1 MLTLPPLNLDKAIH
15 VLDMGLRTVF
25 SPAIASRPYPADTLS
40 DAKLSGDTK
49 HEATLTDSE
58 RKHAAALMRI
68 NHVGEVCAQALYSG
82 QALVSRDPANVEAL
96 KQASR
101 EEVDHL
107 AWCEQ
112 RIHELGGRKS
122 LLNPLWFG
130 ASFGL
135 GVTAGLLGDKW
146 NLGFLAETEHQV
158 AAHLHSHLQELPAQD
173 HASRAIVSQM
183 KIDEEHHAE
192 TAEHLGGATL
202 PTPVKLA
209 MRLASKVMTRTA
221 YRL

>member
-1 MLTLPPLNLDKAIH
+1 MMTLPPLTVDKVIN
-15 VLDMGLRTVF
+15 VIDMGLRTVF
-25 SPAIASRPYPADTLS
+25 SPAVSSRPYPQADDNASSDIPDAILS
-40 DAKLSGDTK
+40 E
-49 HEATLTDSE
+49 HE
-58 RKHAAALMRI
+58 RKHAAALMRV
-68 NHVGEVCAQALYSG
+68 NHVGEVCAQALYTG
-82 QALVSRDPANVEAL
+82 QALVSRDPSHVEAL

-107 AWCEQ
+107 AWCEK

-158 AAHLHSHLQELPAQD
+158 SAHLNSHLQQLPAED
-173 HASRAIVSQM
+173 HASRAIVKQM
-183 KIDEEHHAE
+183 KQDEEQHAA
-192 TAEHLGGATL
+192 TAEQLGGANL
-202 PTPVKLA
+202 PGPVKLA
-209 MRLASKVMTRTA
+209 MRLASKVMTQTA
-221 YRL
+221 YHI

>member
-1 MLTLPPLNLDKAIH
+1 MTPPPLTLDKAIA
-15 VLDMGLRTVF
+15 VIDMGLRTVF
-25 SPAIASRPYPADTLS
+25 SQAIASRPYPQVETAS
-40 DAKLSGDTK
+40 DSA
-49 HEATLTDSE
+49 LTDSE
-58 RKHAAALMRI
+58 RKHAIALMRI

-96 KQASR
+96 KEASR

-107 AWCEQ
+107 AWCER
-112 RIHELGGRKS
+112 RISELGGRKS

-158 AAHLHSHLQELPAQD
+158 ASHLGSHLQQLPAD
-173 HASRAIVSQM
+173 DLTSRAIVTQM
-183 KIDEEHHAE
+183 KQDEEHHAD
-192 TAEHLGGATL
+192 TAEHLGGAAL
-202 PTPVKLA
+202 PAPVKLA

-221 YRL
+221 YHL

>member
-1 MLTLPPLNLDKAIH
+1 MSALPPLTLDKFIS

-25 SPAIASRPYPADTLS
+25 SPATASRPCPQATESSTLS
-40 DAKLSGDTK
+40 
-49 HEATLTDSE
+49 DSE
-58 RKHAAALMRI
+58 RKHAAGLMRV

-82 QALVSRDPANVEAL
+82 QALLSRDPSNVEAL

-112 RIHELGGRKS
+112 RIAELGGRKS
-122 LLNPLWFG
+122 LLNPLWYG
-130 ASFGL
+130 ASFGM
-135 GVTAGLLGDKW
+135 GMAAGLLGDKW

-158 AAHLHSHLQELPAQD
+158 SAHLDSHLHTLPPQD
-173 HASRAIVSQM
+173 HASRAIVRQM
-183 KIDEEHHAE
+183 KADEEQHAH
-192 TAEHLGGATL
+192 TAEQLGGAVL
-202 PTPVKLA
+202 PHPAKLA
-209 MRLASKVMTRTA
+209 MRLASTVMTHTA

>member
-1 MLTLPPLNLDKAIH
+1 MPIKGEIRKMTLPALTLDKAIA
-15 VLDMGLRTVF
+15 VMDMGLRTAF
-25 SPAIASRPYPADTLS
+25 SPAVASRPYPAS
-40 DAKLSGDTK
+40 HASPDAD
-49 HEATLTDSE
+49 LTDQE
-58 RKHAAALMRI
+58 RAHAAALMRI

-112 RIHELGGRKS
+112 RINELGGRKS
-122 LLNPLWFG
+122 LLNPVWFG

-135 GVTAGLLGDKW
+135 GVAAGLLGDRW

-158 AAHLHSHLQELPAQD
+158 SAHLQSHLQELPVQD
-173 HASRAIVSQM
+173 LASRAIVSQM
-183 KIDEEHHAE
+183 KIDEEQHAD
-192 TAEHLGGATL
+192 TAERLGGAPL

-221 YRL
+221 YHL

>member
-1 MLTLPPLNLDKAIH
+1 MLTLPPLTLDKAIA
-15 VLDMGLRTVF
+15 VMDMGLRTVF
-25 SPAIASRPYPADTLS
+25 SPAVASRPYPAAEVADESVLS
-40 DAKLSGDTK
+40 
-49 HEATLTDSE
+49 DSE

-112 RIHELGGRKS
+112 RITELGGRKS
-122 LLNPLWFG
+122 LLNPLWYG

-135 GVTAGLLGDKW
+135 GLTAGLLGDKW

-158 AAHLHSHLQELPAQD
+158 SAHLNTELEP
-173 HASRAIVSQM
+173 
-183 KIDEEHHAE
+183 K
-192 TAEHLGGATL
+192 
-202 PTPVKLA
+202 
-209 MRLASKVMTRTA
+209 
-221 YRL
+221 

>member
-1 MLTLPPLNLDKAIH
+1 MLTLPPLSIDKAIH

-25 SPAIASRPYPADTLS
+25 SQPIASRPYPAAEQDMTS
-40 DAKLSGDTK
+40 PA
-49 HEATLTDSE
+49 LTDSE

-82 QALVSRDPANVEAL
+82 QALVSRDPANIEAL

-107 AWCEQ
+107 AWCE
-112 RIHELGGRKS
+112 RRMNELGGRKS
-122 LLNPLWFG
+122 LLNPVWFG
-130 ASFGL
+130 ASFAL

-158 AAHLHSHLQELPAQD
+158 SAHLNSHLQQLPAQD
-173 HASRAIVSQM
+173 HASRAIVAQM
-183 KIDEEHHAE
+183 KEDEEHHAE
-192 TAEHLGGATL
+192 TAEQLGGAAL
-202 PTPVKLA
+202 PAPVRLA
-209 MRLASKVMTRTA
+209 MRLASRVMTRTA
-221 YRL
+221 YHL

>member
-1 MLTLPPLNLDKAIH
+1 MSALPPLTLDKVIS

-25 SPAIASRPYPADTLS
+25 SPAIASRPCPQAAESSTLS
-40 DAKLSGDTK
+40 D
-49 HEATLTDSE
+49 SE
-58 RKHAAALMRI
+58 RQHAAALMRI

-82 QALVSRDPANVEAL
+82 QALLSRDSANVEAL

-112 RIHELGGRKS
+112 RIAELGGRKS
-122 LLNPLWFG
+122 LLNPVWYS
-130 ASFGL
+130 ASFGM
-135 GVTAGLLGDKW
+135 GMTAGLLGDKW

-158 AAHLHSHLQELPAQD
+158 SAHLNSHLQTLPPQD
-173 HASRAIVSQM
+173 HASRAIVAQM
-183 KIDEEHHAE
+183 KADEEQHAH
-192 TAEHLGGATL
+192 TAEQLGGATL
-202 PTPVKLA
+202 PGPVKLA
-209 MRLASKVMTRTA
+209 MRLASKVMTHTA

>member
-1 MLTLPPLNLDKAIH
+1 MLTLPPLTLDKAIA
-15 VLDMGLRTVF
+15 VIDMGLRTVF
-25 SPAIASRPYPADTLS
+25 SPAVASRPYPQPETPAASSDTALS
-40 DAKLSGDTK
+40 
-49 HEATLTDSE
+49 EQE
-58 RKHAAALMRI
+58 RRHAAALMRI

-107 AWCEQ
+107 AWCE
-112 RIHELGGRKS
+112 RRMNELGGRKS

-158 AAHLHSHLQELPAQD
+158 SSHLNSHLQQLPAQD
-173 HASRAIVSQM
+173 HASRAIVAQM
-183 KIDEEHHAE
+183 KEDEEQHARK
-192 TAEHLGGATL
+192 AEQLGGAAL
-202 PTPVKLA
+202 PAPVRLA
-209 MRLASKVMTRTA
+209 MRLASKVMTQTA
-221 YRL
+221 YHL

>member
-1 MLTLPPLNLDKAIH
+1 MPDNLLTRLDLTPDKLIS

-25 SPAIASRPYPADTLS
+25 ASAVASRPCPEPDVTAAVQTLS
-40 DAKLSGDTK
+40 EG
-49 HEATLTDSE
+49 E

-112 RIHELGGRKS
+112 RIAALGGRKS
-122 LLNPLWFG
+122 LLNPLWYG

-135 GVTAGLLGDKW
+135 GLTAGLLGDKW
-146 NLGFLAETEHQV
+146 NLGFLAETERQV
-158 AAHLHSHLQELPAQD
+158 SAHLHSHLQLLPEAD
-173 HASRAIVSQM
+173 LASRAIVAQM
-183 KIDEEHHAE
+183 KTDEEQHAQ
-192 TAEHLGGATL
+192 TAHNLGGAAL
-202 PTPVKLA
+202 PPPVKVA
-209 MRLASKVMTRTA
+209 MQLASKVMTGLA

>member
-1 MLTLPPLNLDKAIH
+1 MLTLPPLSLDKAIA

-25 SPAIASRPYPADTLS
+25 SSAVASRPYPVSEMTS
-40 DAKLSGDTK
+40 DS
-49 HEATLTDSE
+49 TLTDRE
-58 RKHAAALMRI
+58 RKHAAALMRV

-96 KQASR
+96 KQASHD
-101 EEVDHL
+101 EVDHL

-112 RIHELGGRKS
+112 RINELGGRKS

-135 GVTAGLLGDKW
+135 GVAAGLLGDKW

-158 AAHLHSHLQELPAQD
+158 SAHLQSHLQALPAQD
-173 HASRAIVSQM
+173 HMSRTIVSQM
-183 KIDEEHHAE
+183 KIDEQQHAK
-192 TAEHLGGATL
+192 TAEQLGGAVL
-202 PTPVKLA
+202 PAPVKRV
-209 MRLASKVMTRTA
+209 MKLASTVMTRTA
-221 YRL
+221 YHL

>member
-1 MLTLPPLNLDKAIH
+1 MSALPPLTLDKAIA
-15 VLDMGLRTVF
+15 VIDMGLRTIF
-25 SPAIASRPYPADTLS
+25 STSVPSRPSPQATETPAELS
-40 DAKLSGDTK
+40 
-49 HEATLTDSE
+49 EAE

-82 QALVSRDPANVEAL
+82 QALVSRDPANIEAL
-96 KQASR
+96 KQASQ

-112 RIHELGGRKS
+112 RIQALGGRKS
-122 LLNPLWFG
+122 LLNPLWYG

-158 AAHLHSHLQELPAQD
+158 AAHLNSHLQQLPAQD
-173 HASRAIVSQM
+173 HVSRAIVAQM
-183 KIDEEHHAE
+183 KADEEQHAH
-192 TAEHLGGATL
+192 TAEQLGGTVL
-202 PTPVKLA
+202 PSPVKRM
-209 MRLASKVMTRTA
+209 MRLASNVMTRTA
-221 YRL
+221 YHL